1 MDLLV
6 LGASGRIGRMLQA
19 IWPDDLPGGL
29 RPLWHSR
36 SSGFRW
42 DMLAEPFPGMA
53 PGGIVLNL
61 AGVTDASR
69 PMAHNVDLAMAACAA
84 AEEADAR
91 HLFLL
96 SSGAV
101 YGVERSDDLSEG
113 DAPNPANAYGRAKLE
128 MEQAALDR
136 TGPGKPR
143 LTILRLGNVA
153 GADALLGRARA
164 DRPVILDPVP
174 GRPGGPVRSYIGPRS
189 LADVLARLAALAA
202 GGTALPQIL
211 NLAAPPPVTMQA
223 LLEAAAQPW
232 HWGPEV
238 ATVIPRVGLD
248 TRLLHGLCPLP
259 PEAGDPATMVA
270 EWRSL

>member
-6 LGASGRIGRMLQA
+6 LGAGGRIGRMLRA
-19 IWPDDLPGGL
+19 VWPASLPGGL
-29 RPLWHSR
+29 HPLWHSR
-36 SSGFRW
+36 GEGLAW

-53 PGGIVLNL
+53 PGGILLNL

-69 PMAHNVDLAMAACAA
+69 PMAHNVDLAMAAFAA
-84 AEEADAR
+84 AEDSGAR

-101 YGVERSDDLSEG
+101 YGVERSEDLAET
-113 DAPNPANAYGRAKLE
+113 DPPNPANAYGRAKLE

-136 TGPGKPR
+136 VGPGKPG

-153 GADALLGRARA
+153 GADALLGRARP
-164 DRPVILDPVP
+164 DRPVVLDPVP
-174 GRPGGPVRSYIGPRS
+174 GQQGGPVRSYIGPRS
-189 LADVLARLAALAA
+189 LAAVLARLAGLAA
-202 GGTALPQIL
+202 EGRPLPLIL
-211 NLAAPPPVTMQA
+211 NLAAPPPVTMRA
-223 LLEAAAQPW
+223 LLEAAGQPW

-259 PEAGDPATMVA
+259 PEAGNPETMVA